1 MAVCAALAATMA
13 TSVSPRDETP
23 RAAPPFPTRDAA
35 AWIGTPVTWHELSG
49 RVVLLDVWTFG

>member
-1 MAVCAALAATMA
+1 MA